1 VFSGG
6 SYEEVARWLKMF
18 LNSHAKREHPRIEAV
33 LDDDEPRENVSYA
46 TRLVLG
52 ERTSPVMEFD
62 YKTVA
67 AHRGELAWC
76 MDLARRVRREARV
89 LLAGSA
95 SGNVATRQ

>member
-6 SYEEVARWLKMF
+6 SYDEVARWLKMF
-18 LNSHAKREHPRIEAV
+18 LNSHAKREHPRVEAA
-33 LDDDEPRENVSYA
+33 LDDEDARENVSYA
-46 TRLVLG
+46 ARLVLG
-52 ERTSPVMEFD
+52 DRTSPLMEFD

-76 MDLARRVRREARV
+76 TDLARRIRHEARL

-95 SGNVATRQ
+95 SGNVASRP

>member
-6 SYEEVARWLKMF
+6 SYAEVARWLKMF
-18 LNSHAKREHPRIEAV
+18 LNSHAKREHPRVEAV
-33 LDDDEPRENVSYA
+33 LEDDDARENVSYA
-46 TRLVLG
+46 ARLVLDD
-52 ERTSPVMEFD
+52 RTSSLMEFD

-76 MDLARRVRREARV
+76 TDLAQRVRGEARL

-95 SGNVATRQ
+95 SGNVASRP